1 MRKFHRIG
9 HFRGY
14 GGLKIL
20 VLYILSEGP
29 KNGAELMDAIDLM
42 SHGHWKPSPGSM
54 YPLLSKAVEENLITK
69 KEDRR
74 YELTDAGLAE
84 INIFQ
89 AGTPNQPESIEGIL
103 TDIESNLSYLED
115 VPSEKLLPHAM
126 MLEKINSKITKITET
141 LGPLSENT

>member
-1 MRKFHRIG
+1 
-9 HFRGY
+9 
-14 GGLKIL
+14 
-20 VLYILSEGP
+20 
-29 KNGAELMDAIDLM
+29 
-42 SHGHWKPSPGSM
+42 M

-69 KEDRR
+69 NEDRR

-84 INIFQ
+84 ISIFQ

-126 MLEKINSKITKITET
+126 MLEKINSKITRITGT
-141 LGPLSENT
+141 LGPSGENT